1 MKRISPR
8 FNLKTA
14 WVCLFSLFFLCIP
27 LSLLRLEFCFAA
39 LFVVTL
45 FALCKF
51 EVKRFSVLLFS
62 LALILRIIVVLAVPT
77 PPESDFAVLFDASQQ
92 IIAGDRS
99 YLETSYFQL
108 WAYQLGFAYF
118 QSIFLRIWN
127 SVLILKLLNCL
138 LGAATTVLVYL
149 IAREFVSKKASQ
161 AAGLI
166 YCCLPFT
173 LCYVTILSNQFI
185 ASFLIYL
192 GIYILISKRLHIHTH
207 LRYLLYA
214 ILLALANVMRPESII
229 PLFSACIYL
238 VLTLKKATLKQSAIN
253 LIILLAVY
261 FGLTKL
267 IGYLFVISGISPLGL
282 TNNDPLWK
290 FVLGFN
296 HETGG
301 KYTDKDSLY
310 LQNESALELI
320 RSRIFVPLPQLI
332 SLFVRKIQTFWCGSG
347 IEWSFIPFYN
357 SGLTILGK
365 TFALPGKV
373 AFLNSVSRWI
383 MIFLYGFILLGI
395 ASYLRNKN
403 RNSSLLLIITQVFVT
418 FGVYLLIEVQPRY
431 FYHIQISVVILAAL
445 GIQTINR
452 GSKKLFAYL
461 RQTRSH
467 QADKE

>member
-1 MKRISPR
+1 MKRISAR
-8 FNLKTA
+8 FNLQTA

-27 LSLLRLEFCFAA
+27 LSLLRLEFCCAA

-45 FALCKF
+45 FALSKF
-51 EVKRFSVLLFS
+51 EVKRFSVFLFS
-62 LALILRIIVVLAVPT
+62 LALILRIIVVFAVPT
-77 PPESDFAVLFDASQQ
+77 PPQSDFAVLFDASQQ
-92 IIAGDRS
+92 MIAGDRS

-149 IAREFVSKKASQ
+149 IAREFASKKASQ

-192 GIYILISKRLHIHTH
+192 GIYILISKRLHIHIH

-238 VLTLKKATLKQSAIN
+238 VLTVKKATLKQSAIN
-253 LIILLAVY
+253 IIILLSVY
-261 FGLTKL
+261 FGLSKL
-267 IGYLFVISGISPLGL
+267 IEYLFIVSGISPLGL

-301 KYTDKDSLY
+301 QYSDKDLSY
-310 LQNESALELI
+310 LQSESALELI
-320 RSRIFVPLPQLI
+320 KSRVFVPLPQLI
-332 SLFVRKIQTFWCGSG
+332 SLFVKKVQVFWCGGG
-347 IEWSFIPFYN
+347 IEWTFTSFYT

-365 TFALPGKV
+365 TIAVPDKV
-373 AFLNSVSRWI
+373 VFLNAVSCWI
-383 MIFLYGFILLGI
+383 MIFLYGLILLGI

-403 RNSSLLLIITQVFVT
+403 RNSGLLLIITQVFVT

-431 FYHIQISVVILAAL
+431 FYHIQISIVILAAL
-445 GIQTINR
+445 GIHIINR
-452 GSKKLFAYL
+452 VWNKLCVYL
-461 RQTRSH
+461 KQTRSN
-467 QADKE
+467 K